1 MVDEKKHISKKGK
14 IEMSV
19 SIILYI
25 ISLVLAQLPWFVLKG
40 KRYNLY
46 SAYFH
51 VKRYGTSGLSEA
63 GASIWNGNL
72 LLLKIPLIV
81 FGLYE
86 LCSAAYIMTV
96 ILRKD
101 KRLNIIVMVL
111 GYAAMLLHLTTGLA
125 TIADNTTMT
134 MLYPLVLTGV
144 NVVEFLV
151 IRMIDIW
158 KESVEQAKESFR
170 KEKAEKEEERR
181 RLSFPGKYTKLFY
194 QILYL
199 IFNYPHKY
207 YTFKYFKV

>member
-1 MVDEKKHISKKGK
+1 MKMVDEKKHISKKEK

-19 SIILYI
+19 SIVLYT

-63 GASIWNGNL
+63 GASIWTGNL

-86 LCSAAYIMTV
+86 LCSVAYIITV

-125 TIADNTTMT
+125 TIAD
-134 MLYPLVLTGV
+134 
-144 NVVEFLV
+144 
-151 IRMIDIW
+151 R
-158 KESVEQAKESFR
+158 SR
-170 KEKAEKEEERR
+170 
-181 RLSFPGKYTKLFY
+181 
-194 QILYL
+194 
-199 IFNYPHKY
+199 
-207 YTFKYFKV
+207 

>member
-1 MVDEKKHISKKGK
+1 MKMGDEKKHISKKEK

-19 SIILYI
+19 SIVLYT

-86 LCSAAYIMTV
+86 LCSVAYIITV

-101 KRLNIIVMVL
+101 KRLNIIVMVM

-125 TIADNTTMT
+125 TIAD
-134 MLYPLVLTGV
+134 
-144 NVVEFLV
+144 
-151 IRMIDIW
+151 R
-158 KESVEQAKESFR
+158 SR
-170 KEKAEKEEERR
+170 
-181 RLSFPGKYTKLFY
+181 
-194 QILYL
+194 
-199 IFNYPHKY
+199 
-207 YTFKYFKV
+207 

>member
-1 MVDEKKHISKKGK
+1 MVDEKKHISKKEK

-19 SIILYI
+19 SIILYT

-86 LCSAAYIMTV
+86 LCSAAYIITV

-144 NVVEFLV
+144 NVVEFLA

-158 KESVEQAKESFR
+158 
-170 KEKAEKEEERR
+170 
-181 RLSFPGKYTKLFY
+181 RLSGK
-194 QILYL
+194 
-199 IFNYPHKY
+199 IFSM
-207 YTFKYFKV
+207 TGRTTDYFCYAGRL

>member
-1 MVDEKKHISKKGK
+1 MKMVDEKKHISKKEK

-19 SIILYI
+19 SIVLYT

-86 LCSAAYIMTV
+86 LCSAAYIITV

-111 GYAAMLLHLTTGLA
+111 GYAAMLLHLTTGLV

-144 NVVEFLV
+144 NAVEHLER
-151 IRMIDIW
+151 IRGAG
-158 KESVEQAKESFR
+158 KGKFQKR
-170 KEKAEKEEERR
+170 KSRKRGRTEKTIV
-181 RLSFPGKYTKLFY
+181 PGKIHEI
-194 QILYL
+194 ILSDCL
-199 IFNYPHKY
+199 EKFS
-207 YTFKYFKV
+207 V

>member
-1 MVDEKKHISKKGK
+1 MRRNIYPKRKNRNECIDRS
-14 IEMSV
+14 
-19 SIILYI
+19 LYHFTCSCPA
-25 ISLVLAQLPWFVLKG
+25 SLVRIKG

-86 LCSAAYIMTV
+86 LCSAAYIITV

-111 GYAAMLLHLTTGLA
+111 GYAAMLLHLTTGLV

-134 MLYPLVLTGV
+134 ML
-144 NVVEFLV
+144 
-151 IRMIDIW
+151 
-158 KESVEQAKESFR
+158 
-170 KEKAEKEEERR
+170 
-181 RLSFPGKYTKLFY
+181 LSPRTYRSECG
-194 QILYL
+194 
-199 IFNYPHKY
+199 
-207 YTFKYFKV
+207 